1 MTENIFLLGKDN
13 SLRVLT
19 STGFVSED
27 VFQEILARFPKL
39 LTDSDFGEETPRRW
53 VLVRREAGI
62 SDRDGGSARWSL
74 DHLFLDQ
81 DGVPTLVEVKRA
93 TDTRARRE
101 VVAQMLDY
109 AANAVSYWKVER
121 LVTDFSGTCADD
133 GVSPTDRLAELLQTD
148 EPDQEAYWK
157 GVETNLVSGR
167 IRMVFV
173 ADRIEKEL
181 EKIVVFLNEQMTR
194 ASVLAL
200 ELRPFEDAQSR
211 ILTPRLVGATPRA
224 NDQKRVSTQFEGSVE
239 DWILQSDAPDIF
251 RKFVDDLRAL
261 GASFSITGKA
271 LAVEGGPSSLRFA
284 YLRQG
289 RRLGLA
295 TYQLKKSP
303 RFSSE
308 SARKELLTRMQ
319 EIGFKLST
327 NSIDGE
333 PSVILPDI
341 EDSARWQALEKLF
354 ADVIRKLTI

>member
-1 MTENIFLLGKDN
+1 MTENLFLLGKDN

-27 VFQEILARFPKL
+27 AFQEILARFPKL

-53 VLVRREAGI
+53 VLVRREVGI
-62 SDRDGGSARWSL
+62 SDRDGGSGRWSL

-109 AANAVSYWKVER
+109 AANAISYWKVDKLAE
-121 LVTDFSGTCADD
+121 DFSRTCADE
-133 GVSPTDRLAELLQTD
+133 GTSPTDRLRELLQADQPD
-148 EPDQEAYWK
+148 EEAFWK
-157 GVETNLVSGR
+157 AVETNLVSGR

-211 ILTPRLVGATPRA
+211 ILSPRLIGATLRA
-224 NDQKRVSTQFEGSVE
+224 NDQKRVSLQFDGSVD
-239 DWILQSDAPDIF
+239 DWVTQADSPDVVG
-251 RKFVDDLRAL
+251 KFVDELRTL
-261 GASFSITGKA
+261 GAGFCIAGKA
-271 LAVEGGPSSLRFA
+271 LAVEGGANSLRFA

-303 RFSSE
+303 AFSSE
-308 SARKELLTRMQ
+308 SSRKKLLTRIQ
-319 EIGFKLST
+319 ESGFRLTS
-327 NSIDGE
+327 NSLDGE
-333 PSVILPDI
+333 PNLILPDLK
-341 EDSARWQALEKLF
+341 DSARWQALKGLF
-354 ADVIRKLTI
+354 EDVLQQLKR